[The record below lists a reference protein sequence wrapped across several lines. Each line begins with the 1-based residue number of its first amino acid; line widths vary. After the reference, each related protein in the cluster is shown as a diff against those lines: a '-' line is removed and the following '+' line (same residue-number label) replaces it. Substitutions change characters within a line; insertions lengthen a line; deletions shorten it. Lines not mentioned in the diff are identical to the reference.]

1 MGYASP
7 MDNEAPPPAN
17 PAPAPAAPP
26 AAAPDVSAGFW
37 LRAGAY
43 MIDGIIVAIVSVG
56 LNLILPETVS
66 IIVRLLLSAGYFT
79 VMPVLNQ
86 GQTLGKMAA
95 GFAIVREDGS
105 PITYGRALVRW
116 LGYLVS
122 GLTLCL
128 GFVCAAFTNHK
139 RALHDYIADTRVVR
153 VEAIGSGRKAAVII
167 VGLLFPLLVLLG
179 LVAALAMPKF
189 GNMKGLADEGSA
201 KGRLGM
207 LRSATAIYYGDTE
220 GNYPADLNALVPKYL
235 PEFAAAGVSTHP
247 GVAGVEIYGAE
258 VCSGSKEPGQD
269 LVAAKLRDTGKWGYV
284 VAPKAPCDGTVFI
297 DCTHNDSKGRAWYSY

>member
-1 MGYASP
+1 
-7 MDNEAPPPAN
+7 MDNEPPPPAN
-17 PAPAPAAPP
+17 PAPAPAAPE
-26 AAAPDVSAGFW
+26 AQAPDVSAGFW

-56 LNLILPETVS
+56 LNLILPETLS

-79 VMPVLNQ
+79 LMPVLNQ
-86 GQTLGKMAA
+86 GQTLGKMA
-95 GFAIVREDGS
+95 GGIAIIREDGS
-105 PITYGRALVRW
+105 PIGYGRALARW

-128 GFVCAAFTNHK
+128 GFICAAFTKHK
-139 RALHDYIADTRVVR
+139 RGLHDYIADTRVVR
-153 VEAIGSGRKAAVII
+153 VEEIGPGRKIAVIL
-167 VGLLFPLLVLLG
+167 VGLLFPLLVVLG
-179 LVAALAMPKF
+179 IVAALAIPRF
-189 GNMKGLADEGSA
+189 ANLKGMADEGSA

-220 GNYPADLNALVPKYL
+220 GNYPTDLNALVPKYM
-235 PEFAAAGVSTHP
+235 PELSAAGVSTHP
-247 GVAGVEIYGAE
+247 GAAGVEIYGAE

-269 LVAAKLRDTGKWGYV
+269 LVAGKLRDTGKWGYV
-284 VAPKAPCDGTVFI
+284 IAPKSPCDGTVFI